1 LANGNHRIQKAN
13 DMPLSSCKPLLVFSL
28 LMAVTLG
35 GTACTGAS
43 VPVAHEP
50 HAPPLPATAAFGSTI
65 LRAGKSVTFMD
76 GLTIE
81 LKDINDS
88 RCQPKVQCIWAG
100 ELAVNL
106 VAHGGDLGSQ
116 AQSFSLGAL
125 TAKHRVVASYDF
137 VLADA
142 SPTTATVIVTKPGV
156 ASNAAG
162 IKSGIHGVV
171 TMGPSCPVE
180 RMPPDPNC
188 ADRPLAAT
196 FSIDTPAG
204 THVAEV
210 SSGADGRADVRG
222 LREQIHRTFVEAGQR
237 YPLTAAGRV
246 EVRRTQFVVCGPAF
260 FRRIPP
266 LTDCLDP

>member
-1 LANGNHRIQKAN
+1 LAHGKHRIQKAK
-13 DMPLSSCKPLLVFSL
+13 DMPLSSCKSLIVFSL
-28 LMAVTLG
+28 LALTLG
-35 GTACTGAS
+35 GTACTGAA

-50 HAPPLPATAAFGSTI
+50 HAPPLPAEAAFGNTI
-65 LRAGKSVTFMD
+65 LRVGKSVTFSD
-76 GLTIE
+76 GLVVE
-81 LKDINDS
+81 LKEINDS

-100 ELAVNL
+100 ELTANL

-125 TAKHRVVASYDF
+125 TAKHRAVASYDF

-156 ASNAAG
+156 AGNAAG

-188 ADRPLAAT
+188 ADRPQAAT
-196 FSIDTPAG
+196 FSIDTPTGA
-204 THVAEV
+204 HVAEV
-210 SSGADGRADVRG
+210 SSGADGEFTQLLPAGTYVIG
-222 LREQIHRTFVEAGQR
+222 LRG
-237 YPLTAAGRV
+237 TAAMPSMPAQTF
-246 EVRRTQFVVCGPAF
+246 EVSGNKYTE
-260 FRRIPP
+260 
-266 LTDCLDP
+266 LSLKLDSGIR